1 MNNNDHYVPQFLLR
15 RFCDLDGYLHVLD
28 KWDNRSFKSATRNV
42 ASERGF
48 YDLKFDNGIISFEPL
63 LCAFENAA
71 LEALNAIVERKTL
84 SVLAE
89 ADHVNIAYFLGI
101 QTLRTRAQRE
111 NLKQMDLAMRE
122 ALALKGVLNEAL
134 PDNFYRT
141 EEEVKSDSIMQLRL
155 AEIFAP
161 HFLMKCW
168 CLNTPHNGTK
178 FVVSDHPVVC
188 RNYYDP
194 TSFMG
199 NNGIASEGIQIYLP
213 LSPDLILCL
222 LCPTLVEPFRLKQ
235 KVLDTPIP
243 ILNAIDTGNPFVI
256 PSESVTYCNSL
267 QVAYS
272 ERFVFSCNGDFD
284 LANKMLSKNPELRK
298 PTRVNAQ

>member
-1 MNNNDHYVPQFLLR
+1 M
-15 RFCDLDGYLHVLD
+15 
-28 KWDNRSFKSATRNV
+28 
-42 ASERGF
+42 
-48 YDLKFDNGIISFEPL
+48 
-63 LCAFENAA
+63 
-71 LEALNAIVERKTL
+71 ERKTL

-141 EEEVKSDSIMQLRL
+141 EEEVKADSIMQLRL